1 MHFVHKICPISCTNS
16 RNLLHEFKK
25 FLHIYYYFR
34 ARKTHKNFVHRAILY
49 PTNSCIIVHNRPFLV
64 HEINKSC
71 IRALNN
77 PNKIY
82 ARKKIYARIRETT
95 FTSECMTVSDTPMQ
109 AGGGRQ
115 RTGGPGD
122 RLPAGET
129 QAQGG
134 RGRNGAVADRQPAAD
149 QGGAGAGGQAKRR
162 LPCWQ

>member
-25 FLHIYYYFR
+25 ILHIYYYFR

-95 FTSECMTVSDTPMQ
+95 STSVTGRSHSRTIPEVCQGKLVPSLTDPNGPYRIILKALDPAKKTV
-109 AGGGRQ
+109 RH
-115 RTGGPGD
+115 
-122 RLPAGET
+122 
-129 QAQGG
+129 
-134 RGRNGAVADRQPAAD
+134 
-149 QGGAGAGGQAKRR
+149 
-162 LPCWQ
+162 